1 MRWRVF
7 ILVVFIWVLLMI
19 VEYYFSSYPIVW
31 IIFTV
36 VGMGLLAILL
46 AQIILLIQEWK
57 SPNKLRLQITSASLV
72 LLFLTIYHYPITNFI
87 EKVDWF
93 FLYNKRL
100 GIVEKVKRYELNP
113 NVSWN
118 NWICELDY
126 EFPIVSNGGNDIGI
140 SRNPYD
146 GKLTVTF
153 FAQRNFFNT
162 PPICFVYT
170 NDPEQVKHYD
180 KLIIND
186 PNNNWKIEDNWYRTF
201 EK

>member
-1 MRWRVF
+1 MSLRVL
-7 ILVVFIWVLLMI
+7 ILVVFVWLLLII
-19 VEYYFSSYPIVW
+19 VEYYFSLYPIVW
-31 IIFTV
+31 IIFSI
-36 VGMGLLAILL
+36 VGLGLVAVLF

-57 SPNKLRLQITSASLV
+57 SPKKLRLQITSVSLL
-72 LLFLTIYHYPITNFI
+72 LLFLTIYHYSITSII
-87 EKVDWF
+87 EKIDWLV
-93 FLYNKRL
+93 LYNKRL
-100 GIVEKVKRYELNP
+100 GIVEKVKQNKLNP

-140 SRNPYD
+140 LRNQYD

-170 NDPEQVKHYD
+170 NDPEQVKHFD